1 MKNLLFLTLF
11 TINCSLFTASAQ
23 TPTPTPGYSDSQDA
37 IPVAAVKGETPRS
50 IDEMKAAAKKNKTD
64 DDVFF
69 VWDKFKDESQVLSKP
84 ENIVGSWEGAFAIM
98 GSSPRY
104 GTGSGTPRL
113 IIVHLEWRFGG
124 KTLTET
130 PDKFALV
137 FSGMSPDWQFLKTGD
152 TLYLLYDGDNRMQL
166 NAAASDRDVVKY
178 NRVDETIAYIITR
191 EQVATLAAAKKVEL
205 RIGNAKPREF
215 KPKMLKRWQS
225 LLDATKLDPA
235 TGR

>member
-1 MKNLLFLTLF
+1 MKIILLTSTICFILTLA
-11 TINCSLFTASAQ
+11 ASAQ

-37 IPVAAVKGETPRS
+37 MPVAAVKAETPRTL
-50 IDEMKAAAKKNKTD
+50 DEMKAAAKRNKTD

-104 GTGSGTPRL
+104 GSGSGTPRL

-178 NRVDETIAYIITR
+178 NRVDEKIAYIITR

-215 KPKMLKRWQS
+215 KPKMLKRWQA
-225 LLDATKLDPA
+225 LLDATQLSPTAD
-235 TGR
+235 R